1 MCLHCTGCLALP
13 ADDLLPSLAD
23 SVGVFYN
30 YSQDAECFQW
40 QQGANPETEEDG
52 LFWGWQY
59 CTEQT
64 MPMSRNGGESCTCTV
79 A

>member
-1 MCLHCTGCLALP
+1 MTGCLALP
-13 ADDLLPSLAD
+13 ADDLLPALAD

-30 YSQDAECFQW
+30 YSRDAECFQW
-40 QQGANPETEEDG
+40 QQGANPETSEDG

-64 MPMSRNGGESCTCTV
+64 MPMSRNGGECCTRACTF